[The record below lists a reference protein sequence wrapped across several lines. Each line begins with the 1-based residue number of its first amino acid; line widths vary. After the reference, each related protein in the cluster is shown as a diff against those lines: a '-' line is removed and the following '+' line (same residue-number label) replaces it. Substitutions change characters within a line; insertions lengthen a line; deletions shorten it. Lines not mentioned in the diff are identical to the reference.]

1 MDLIIPCAVAL
12 MASILTFFSGFGL
25 GTLLLPAFAVIVP
38 IQDAILLTALVHML
52 NNLFKLFLIGKQVAI
67 DLALKFSLFTIP
79 ASLLGSYG
87 LDYLDEID
95 PLKIYYWGSKL
106 HEITY
111 IKVIIGIFMLVFSG
125 FEIIPRW
132 KAFQFP
138 NKMLPVG
145 AMLSG
150 FFGGLSGHQGALRSA
165 FLVRA
170 GLSKE
175 AFIATG
181 VVIALVID
189 FTRIPYY
196 LFSFEQSLNNHE
208 AMLWIFPTLCAFGGA
223 YLGNRLLKK
232 VKMGFVQ
239 WIVAGFLILIALLL
253 ITGLL

>member
-1 MDLIIPCAVAL
+1 MDLILPCVVAL
-12 MASILTFFSGFGL
+12 LASILTFFSGFGL
-25 GTLLLPAFAVIVP
+25 GTLLLPAFALIVP

-52 NNLFKLFLIGKQVAI
+52 NNLFKLVLIGKQVAF

-79 ASLLGSYG
+79 ASLLGSYA
-87 LDYLDEID
+87 LDYLDEIN
-95 PLKIYYWGSKL
+95 PIKIYRLGAEL
-106 HEITY
+106 HEITF
-111 IKVIIGIFMLVFSG
+111 IKLIIGIFMIVFAG

-138 NKMLPVG
+138 TKLLPIG
-145 AMLSG
+145 AVLSG

-165 FLVRA
+165 FLVRS

-196 LFSFEQSLNNHE
+196 LFSFDQSLNNQE
-208 AMLWIFPTLCAFGGA
+208 AMLWILPTLFAFVGA
-223 YLGNRLLKK
+223 YFGNRLLKK
-232 VKMGFVQ
+232 VQMGFVQ
-239 WIVAGFLILIALLL
+239 TLVAVFLIAIALLL
-253 ITGLL
+253 ISGIL